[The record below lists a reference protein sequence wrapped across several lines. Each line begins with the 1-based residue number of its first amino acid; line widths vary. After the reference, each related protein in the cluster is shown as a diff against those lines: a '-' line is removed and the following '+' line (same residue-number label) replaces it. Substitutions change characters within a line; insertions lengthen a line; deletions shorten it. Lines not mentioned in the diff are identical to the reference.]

1 MYATINPRSFI
12 DEFFRDVERA
22 SALATPVF
30 QPRAEVVEV
39 ENGWKVRLELPG
51 VTKESVKVEVKENLL
66 SVTGEKP
73 DPYAES
79 RKVRHGELGYGKF
92 TRTFRLSQAID
103 REAIE
108 AKFDNG
114 VLEVALVP
122 RPEVGARAIE
132 VR

>member
-1 MYATINPRSFI
+1 MYATISPRSFI

-22 SALATPVF
+22 SAAATPVF

-51 VTKESVKVEVKENLL
+51 VVKESVKVEVKENLL
-66 SVTGEKP
+66 SVSGEKP
-73 DPYAES
+73 DPYAET
-79 RKVRHGELGYGKF
+79 RKFRHGELGYGKF
-92 TRTFRLSQAID
+92 ARTFRLSQAID
-103 REAIE
+103 REAIA
-108 AKFDNG
+108 AKFENG